1 MSDGVKNKNIEEEQQ
16 ETLLA
21 QWQTCVEMANAVSER
36 RDNMNNLFVTLNLAI
51 LAALSFIWDAKT
63 IVLLVAGI
71 TVCIV
76 WILFIRNFRELN
88 KAKFEVISEIEL
100 HLPVSAFKDEWTFVK
115 KSKKYIEGTIL
126 EKSLP
131 IAFCCLYIAILI
143 FIVCTKI

>member
-51 LAALSFIWDAKT
+51 LAAISFIWDAKT

-88 KAKFEVISEIEL
+88 
-100 HLPVSAFKDEWTFVK
+100 
-115 KSKKYIEGTIL
+115 
-126 EKSLP
+126 
-131 IAFCCLYIAILI
+131 
-143 FIVCTKI
+143 